1 MSGIIQ
7 LSCANCKT
15 PVVKELSQYKK
26 SKSGNVFCGRSCS
39 AVFNNK
45 KPKRQRKTKCK
56 TCQIPIRAGYTYCT
70 KCFSNRLV
78 PNRTLES
85 VMESK
90 NDANRYG
97 KVRQNAQLVYRQ
109 SGMSAQCL
117 LCGYSTHVEIC
128 HIKNI
133 SDFPTNTLVSEINN
147 LSNLVALCRNH
158 HWEFDHNCLSPE
170 DLQKIHSQ

>member
-1 MSGIIQ
+1 
-7 LSCANCKT
+7 
-15 PVVKELSQYKK
+15 
-26 SKSGNVFCGRSCS
+26 
-39 AVFNNK
+39 
-45 KPKRQRKTKCK
+45 
-56 TCQIPIRAGYTYCT
+56 
-70 KCFSNRLV
+70 
-78 PNRTLES
+78 
-85 VMESK
+85 MESK